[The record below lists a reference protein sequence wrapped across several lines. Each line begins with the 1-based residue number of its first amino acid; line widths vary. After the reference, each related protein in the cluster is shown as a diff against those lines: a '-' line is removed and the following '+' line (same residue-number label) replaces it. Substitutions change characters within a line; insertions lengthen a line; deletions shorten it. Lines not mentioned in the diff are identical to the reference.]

1 MEQLPI
7 NVCFEIDSLLTLYY
21 FLLTLYVAIFN
32 SLLTVPQPLWCKK
45 KRTSG
50 FALSVL
56 LALQFYE
63 YEISLLSN
71 Q

>member
-32 SLLTVPQPLWCKK
+32 SLFDSSTTFMVQKK
-45 KRTSG
+45 QEPV
-50 FALSVL
+50 ALPF
-56 LALQFYE
+56 QCF
-63 YEISLLSN
+63 
-71 Q
+71 